1 MIYFYSP
8 FFKCKERIK
17 ELEKFE
23 FFNLLE
29 NNYEE
34 IDNTKDS
41 LYLIYDSPNN
51 LIKDLIE
58 NCINVKSISDLI
70 ANGYKEI
77 NEALKKE
84 NTYAISKDR
93 LDAISNDDMIK
104 LKSKNFDINIELEK
118 VETEYL
124 YSFLTNSIFQI
135 YPNILD
141 TYLDIELKALLFN
154 TEADSSFYEYLKDKS
169 QYKDELIHQII
180 KPCIDKNVLIDSLK
194 SDLDKSNSKF
204 VKILNELSLKIKHL
218 DEKQIKLS
226 NYISELE
233 NDLEKYKR
241 KNLYLN
247 ENNDLVNNQLN
258 QLDQDLNIYFTKN
271 IELEEL
277 IVEYKIKLNSSIKI
291 IQKLYNKLKKRR
303 RNLIFNKN
311 NFLKIEKLLPF
322 NIDNLNKN

>member
-23 FFNLLE
+23 FFYSLE
-29 NNYEE
+29 NNYKE
-34 IDNTKDS
+34 IDNIKDS
-41 LYLIYDSPNN
+41 LYLIYDRPNN

-104 LKSKNFDINIELEK
+104 LKSKNFDINIELEE

-124 YSFLTNSIFQI
+124 YTFLTNSIFQI
-135 YPNILD
+135 NPNLLD
-141 TYLDIELKALLFN
+141 YYLDIELKALLFN
-154 TEADSSFYEYLKDKS
+154 TEADSSYYEYLKDKS

-180 KPCIDKNVLIDSLK
+180 NPSIDKNFLIDSLK
-194 SDLDKSNSKF
+194 SDLNKSNLKF
-204 VKILNELSLKIKHL
+204 NELSLKIKHL
-218 DEKQIKLS
+218 DEKQMKLS

-233 NDLEKYKR
+233 NDLKKYKR
-241 KNLYLN
+241 KNRYLHD
-247 ENNDLVNNQLN
+247 NNDLVNNQLT
-258 QLDQDLNIYFTKN
+258 QLDKDLNIYFTRN

-277 IVEYKIKLNSSIKI
+277 IEEYKIKLNSSIKI
-291 IQKLYNKLKKRR
+291 IQKLYNKIKTRKR
-303 RNLIFNKN
+303 NFIFNKTK
-311 NFLKIEKLLPF
+311 FFKIEKLLPF
-322 NIDNLNKN
+322 NIDN